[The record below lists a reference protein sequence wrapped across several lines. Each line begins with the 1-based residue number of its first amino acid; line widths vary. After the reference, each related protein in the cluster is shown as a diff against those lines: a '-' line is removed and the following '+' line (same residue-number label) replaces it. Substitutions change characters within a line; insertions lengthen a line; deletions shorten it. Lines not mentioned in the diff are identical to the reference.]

1 MKLDTGRI
9 FLLLLLVSF
18 FTVLSEHALY
28 NKGIENRRAEETVE
42 AEEYRR
48 RFFLTKCWGQKI
60 LVPKR
65 AAVFL
70 TG

>member
-48 RFFLTKCWGQKI
+48 RFF
-60 LVPKR
+60 
-65 AAVFL
+65 F
-70 TG
+70 

>member
-42 AEEYRR
+42 AEEDVY
-48 RFFLTKCWGQKI
+48 
-60 LVPKR
+60 KR
-65 AAVFL
+65 QLPGNA
-70 TG
+70 GNNPCYGY

>member
-48 RFFLTKCWGQKI
+48 RFFSDEMLGAKDT
-60 LVPKR
+60 LS
-65 AAVFL
+65 
-70 TG
+70 